1 MLDFYKYASPKQI
14 SSHQLTALNRKLFST
29 ALMVETSVP
38 VKEAIFSRNDI
49 VISVDELD
57 GAISKLDRNKAC
69 CYDQIYAELLQ
80 LFSKGVAETGV
91 GWHTFPMQLQ
101 L

>member
-1 MLDFYKYASPKQI
+1 
-14 SSHQLTALNRKLFST
+14 
-29 ALMVETSVP
+29 MVETSVP

-69 CYDQIYAELLQ
+69 CYMIKFMLNFYN
-80 LFSKGVAETGV
+80 FSQKV
-91 GWHTFPMQLQ
+91 
-101 L
+101 

>member
-1 MLDFYKYASPKQI
+1 
-14 SSHQLTALNRKLFST
+14 
-29 ALMVETSVP
+29 MVETSVP

-91 GWHTFPMQLQ
+91 GWHTFPMQLHWKKCVSQ
-101 L
+101 PRSPLLVLLSL